1 MYPRIM
7 VTGIP
12 SSLSNAIVG
21 AKGTDVYYTESLPD
35 WQRKDDFLRFM
46 RNISNTGNFLI
57 GDGAMQALPRDAT
70 THIPFW
76 HLAGKNLD
84 DPDFFRGL
92 KSRFDVCVF
101 TAANL
106 IRSDL
111 SAALEAQVLERIDL
125 PLVVLG
131 IGIQRFSDLKS
142 GLPEGTQKF
151 LRILKERDAHVFT
164 RGHETAAFLRELGL
178 SKVRPSGCPSMYV
191 MPDRVVQAWRDFGKF
206 VPAKTTRYVFSGYLG
221 NEDPAGVI
229 HDMNGLLDSNN
240 SCRYVLQDEPVTYG
254 MEFSADPKEIIY
266 DSVTGRL
273 TCAVL
278 FPNKELIKPHIEVHS
293 FFDAAQWRTWTAMA
307 ADFSLQRRFHG
318 HMVALQAGIPSI
330 AIALDDRMREM
341 LSFIGFPYLESAEWA
356 QQGDKQ
362 DYLMNLI
369 RKTPTDTVI
378 DCYLQR
384 RDAFKNNLH
393 DAGLAS
399 SGQNR

>member
-21 AKGTDVYYTESLPD
+21 ANGTDVYYTESLPD
-35 WQRKDDFLRFM
+35 WRRKNDFLRFM

-76 HLAGKNLD
+76 HLAGPNLH
-84 DPDFFRGL
+84 DPNFFRGL

-106 IRSDL
+106 LRSDL

-131 IGIQRFSDLKS
+131 IGIQRSSDLKAD
-142 GLPEGTQKF
+142 LPEGTQKF
-151 LRILKERDAHVFT
+151 LRILKERNAFVLT
-164 RGHETAAFLRELGL
+164 RGHETAAYLSELGL
-178 SKVRPSGCPSMYV
+178 SQVRPSGCPSMYV
-191 MPDRVVQAWRDFGKF
+191 MPDRVVQAWRNFGKF
-206 VPAKTTRYVFSGYLG
+206 VPTKTTRYVFSGYLG
-221 NEDPAGVI
+221 KESPSGVI
-229 HDMNGLLDSNN
+229 QDMNTLLDPN
-240 SCRYVLQDEPVTYG
+240 SFCHYVLQDEPVTYG
-254 MEFSADPKEIIY
+254 MEFLANPDEIIY
-266 DSVTGRL
+266 DSVWGRL
-273 TCAVL
+273 TCDVR
-278 FPNKELIKPHIEVHS
+278 FPNKELIKPHLEVHS
-293 FFDAAQWRTWTAMA
+293 FFDTTQWRTWTAMA

-318 HMVALQAGIPSI
+318 HMVALQAGVPSI

-356 QQGDKQ
+356 QQRDKQ
-362 DYLMNLI
+362 DYLTNLVC
-369 RKTPTDTVI
+369 KTPIDKI
-378 DCYLQR
+378 LDCYLQR
-384 RDAFKNNLH
+384 RDAFKINLR

-399 SGQNR
+399 